1 MIQARP
7 ANAAHPSQELTML
20 QRASALTAV
29 LLLASCQGTSS
40 SPSTTAHPV
49 DTGEPSRAE
58 LQQQI
63 QELEMRLVEAEA
75 RAALLERSSLA
86 SQVDSAG
93 GIQLA
98 ARIEGLSRTVEQLRL
113 ATLAGATAQPVEA
126 SHGVEVGA
134 GVESLKGA
142 LAALDEQCALHCEN
156 IANLGVSGY
165 KRRRPLPVSS
175 AGALNDVRHPR
186 SAGVQLD
193 MTQGALKRTGNS
205 LDLGVEGAGFFEIE
219 LPNGEQRYT
228 RNGALRMDVNGRL
241 VTAEGYLLSDQVQI
255 PPGSQGISISA
266 DGEVY
271 SLDEGNIQNQIGLIR
286 LHVFRNPSDLK
297 GESNGYAA
305 TTLSGDP
312 VAVQPT
318 TAGAGRLLQGYIEL
332 ANVGLQTE
340 LVELQQAENDAVVI
354 RCALAT
360 QGILTVPRAAE
371 LPLESAS
378 R

>member
-1 MIQARP
+1 
-7 ANAAHPSQELTML
+7 ML
-20 QRASALTAV
+20 YRTLSATV
-29 LLLASCQGTSS
+29 LLLLSSCQGTSGS
-40 SPSTTAHPV
+40 LSANAPAVEAVERPR
-49 DTGEPSRAE
+49 GE
-58 LQQQI
+58 LQQRVH
-63 QELEMRLVEAEA
+63 ELEWRLAQAEA
-75 RAALLERSSLA
+75 KAALLERSSLA
-86 SQVDSAG
+86 SPVDSAAG
-93 GIQLA
+93 LQLA

-113 ATLAGATAQPVEA
+113 ATLAGATAQPAEA
-126 SHGVEVGA
+126 SHGVQMPR
-134 GVESLKGA
+134 GVDSLMGA
-142 LAALDEQCALHCEN
+142 LAALDEQCALHCVN
-156 IANLGVSGY
+156 IANLGVPGY

-175 AGALNDVRHPR
+175 AGALNEVRHPR

-193 MTQGALKRTGNS
+193 VTQGALKLTGNS

-228 RNGALRMDVNGRL
+228 RNGTLRQDVNGRL

-271 SLDEGNIQNQIGLIR
+271 SLGEGNVQHQIGMIR
-286 LHVFRNPSDLK
+286 LHVFPNPSDLM

-305 TTLSGDP
+305 TILSGEP
-312 VAVQPT
+312 AATQPN
-318 TAGAGRLLQGYIEL
+318 TAGAGRLVQGYIER

>member
-1 MIQARP
+1 
-7 ANAAHPSQELTML
+7 ML

-49 DTGEPSRAE
+49 YTGEPSRAE

-156 IANLGVSGY
+156 IANAGVSGY
-165 KRRRPLPVSS
+165 KRRRPLPVPS

-241 VTAEGYLLSDQVQI
+241 VNAEGYLLSDQVQI
-255 PPGSQGISISA
+255 PPDSQGSSISA

-271 SLDEGNIQNQIGLIR
+271 SLGEGNVQNQIGTIR
-286 LHVFRNPSDLK
+286 LHVFPNPTGLRAMGGNYFAGTRSS
-297 GESNGYAA
+297 GQPAA
-305 TTLSGDP
+305 T
-312 VAVQPT
+312 QPT
-318 TAGAGRLLQGYIEL
+318 TAGAVRLLQGYIEL

-340 LVELQQAENDAVVI
+340 LFELQQAENDAVVI

-360 QGILTVPRAAE
+360 QGIFTVPRAPIQPA
-371 LPLESAS
+371 A

>member
-1 MIQARP
+1 MFEAR
-7 ANAAHPSQELTML
+7 AGNVALHSQGIPML
-20 QRASALTAV
+20 QYTSAIVAV
-29 LLLASCQGTSS
+29 VLLASCQGTSS
-40 SPSTTAHPV
+40 SPSTTARPV
-49 DTGEPSRAE
+49 ETGEPSRIE
-58 LQQQI
+58 LEQQI
-63 QELEMRLVEAEA
+63 QELEMRLAEAEA
-75 RAALLERSSLA
+75 RAAPLERSSLA
-86 SQVDSAG
+86 SQVDSAS
-93 GIQLA
+93 GIHLA

-126 SHGVEVGA
+126 SHGIEVGA

-156 IANLGVSGY
+156 IANLGVPGY

-241 VTAEGYLLSDQVQI
+241 VTAEGYLLSDQVLI
-255 PPGSQGISISA
+255 PPDSQGISISA

-271 SLDEGNIQNQIGLIR
+271 SLGEGNVQNQIGVIR
-286 LHVFRNPSDLK
+286 LYVFRNPSDLK

-318 TAGAGRLLQGYIEL
+318 TAGAGCLLQGYIEL

-340 LVELQQAENDAVVI
+340 LIDLQQAENDAVVI

-360 QGILTVPRAAE
+360 QGILTVPRAPVQPPA
-371 LPLESAS
+371 

>member
-1 MIQARP
+1 
-7 ANAAHPSQELTML
+7 ML

-86 SQVDSAG
+86 SQVESAG

-142 LAALDEQCALHCEN
+142 LAGLDEQCALHCEN
-156 IANLGVSGY
+156 IANAGVSGY
-165 KRRRPLPVSS
+165 KRRRPLPVPS

-228 RNGALRMDVNGRL
+228 RNGALRMDVNGHL
-241 VTAEGYLLSDQVQI
+241 VTAEGHLLGDQVQI
-255 PPGSQGISISA
+255 PRDSQGISISA

-271 SLDEGNIQNQIGLIR
+271 SLDEGNTQNQIGTIR
-286 LHVFRNPSDLK
+286 LHVFPNPSDLK

-360 QGILTVPRAAE
+360 QGILTVPRAPVQPA
-371 LPLESAS
+371 A